1 MLVERLP
8 TDVEFAGEL
17 SLGLAGRC
25 PQPQGSTCLS
35 DKASLRPRYAQSL
48 ISSRYRATALVLL
61 VCCSASQPPVF
72 SGDYESCADAVIDL
86 PMKTVK
92 IDALV
97 ITEIIMPSVLKEA
110 PLEPRI
116 FYGRRSTYFSDTCL
130 PMNCI
135 PLDKELT
142 LSEFL

>member
-48 ISSRYRATALVLL
+48 ISSRYRAGAACMLL
-61 VCCSASQPPVF
+61 SKPAAGLF
-72 SGDYESCADAVIDL
+72 
-86 PMKTVK
+86 
-92 IDALV
+92 
-97 ITEIIMPSVLKEA
+97 
-110 PLEPRI
+110 
-116 FYGRRSTYFSDTCL
+116 RRLRVMCRYS
-130 PMNCI
+130 N
-135 PLDKELT
+135 
-142 LSEFL
+142 